1 MRRALACSV
10 LIACGGSDSGPT
22 GTITAHATHY
32 DLALDLATRAAH
44 SKVTLVADVAGDC
57 ITLPFRADGL
67 TSVAFDGK
75 PGDGT
80 QNADQTLTIC
90 GSGVDQGKTFTIEAD
105 DTVPLK
111 TLETSQVG
119 FSVSNDVDGNKLTYM
134 ISWVNGC
141 DQFGPC
147 DNRPDQFATYTFD
160 VTHTADTIVRCS
172 GDVTDKSSTET
183 ICDFKYD
190 GGPTYSTFGLIGYTA
205 GPAGGWTQTDKGSWS
220 GIHATVYDRPTTG
233 IAAAIDP
240 TYHSGFLDFM
250 QGEFGP
256 FPYGS
261 ELRILTAP
269 TYWAGFEHPGNIV
282 LDDHLAKEVGYTHP
296 VQHTLDHEMTH
307 MWAGDQTTI
316 ASTYDFVWKE
326 SMAEYLAYVYE
337 DMTDPTVSLQT
348 SAVWKSDSKVA
359 KYWPVPLDQPALF
372 TYYTDVYGPGPMVL
386 FHQLEV
392 LSSRDAVL
400 AALHEVLGTPHA
412 LSVDELVDALSRHTQ
427 LDLTD
432 YVNAWIKGSGAPGW
446 PLVHTAFTPGASPG
460 AMGSLAVSI
469 TNPTTPARG
478 CKFHVALGDGGAN
491 SVEVEVDTF
500 HNGPTQTL
508 PVAQPAFTVSTIT
521 LDPHHE
527 CLVYPSSTI
536 DRSSGAHDRVAR
548 GWRSQH

>member
-1 MRRALACSV
+1 MLA
-10 LIACGGSDSGPT
+10 AAGCGTDPGPT
-22 GTITAHATHY
+22 GPLTAHATHY
-32 DLALDLATRAAH
+32 DLALDLDSRAAH
-44 SKVTLVADVAGDC
+44 SKVTLVAETAGNC
-57 ITLPFRADGL
+57 LTLPFRADSL
-67 TSVAFDGK
+67 TAVAFDGR

-90 GSGVDQGKTFTIEAD
+90 GDGVAQGATFTVEAD

-111 TLETSQVG
+111 TLSTSQVG
-119 FSVSNDVDGNKLTYM
+119 FSVSNDTDGNQLTYL
-134 ISWVNGC
+134 ISWVDGC

-147 DNRPDQFATYTFD
+147 DHRPDQFATYTFD
-160 VTHTADTIVRCS
+160 VTHGADTMVRCP
-172 GDVTDKSSTET
+172 GDVTDPNPTET
-183 ICDFKYD
+183 ICDFEHD

-205 GPAGGWTQTDKGSWS
+205 APGPTGGWTQTDKGTWS
-220 GIHATVYDRPTTG
+220 GVHVTVYDRASTG

-240 TYHSGFLDFM
+240 AFHAGFLDFM

-256 FPYGS
+256 YPFGG
-261 ELRILTAP
+261 ELRVLTAP
-269 TYWAGFEHPGNIV
+269 TYWDGFEHPGNIV
-282 LDDHLAKEVGYTHP
+282 LDDHLAKQANSYTHP
-296 VQHTLDHEMTH
+296 VQHVLDHEMTH
-307 MWAGDQTTI
+307 MWAGNQTTI

-326 SMAEYLAYVYE
+326 AMAEYLAFVYE
-337 DMTDPTVSLQT
+337 DMTDPTVALRT
-348 SAVWKSDSKVA
+348 SEIWKADSKVA

-372 TYYTDVYGPGPMVL
+372 DYYTDVYGPGPMVL

-412 LSVDELVDALSRHTQ
+412 LSVDQLVDALQRHTQ

-432 YVNAWIKGSGAPGW
+432 YVNAWIEGSGAPGW
-446 PLVHTAFTPGASPG
+446 PLVHTAFTPGAAPG
-460 AMGSLAVSI
+460 AMGSLAVAI

-491 SVEVEVDTF
+491 SVEVAVDTF
-500 HNGPTQTL
+500 HDGPTQAI
-508 PVAQPAFTVSTIT
+508 PVVQPAFTVSTVT

-527 CLVYPSSTI
+527 CLVFPSSTLA
-536 DRSSGAHDRVAR
+536 REGGVAR